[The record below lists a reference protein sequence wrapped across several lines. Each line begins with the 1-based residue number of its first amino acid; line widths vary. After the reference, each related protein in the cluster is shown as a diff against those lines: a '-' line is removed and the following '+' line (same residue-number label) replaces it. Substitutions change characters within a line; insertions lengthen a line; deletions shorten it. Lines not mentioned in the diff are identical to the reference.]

1 LPFGDG
7 LACVD
12 VALHDAAVVIEQLE
26 LVNGA
31 RDLVPKASAAPA
43 YPEPI
48 EFHFA
53 WAEGAAPLR
62 FF

>member
-1 LPFGDG
+1 
-7 LACVD
+7 
-12 VALHDAAVVIEQLE
+12 LHDAAVVIEQLE
-26 LVNGA
+26 LVNG
-31 RDLVPKASAAPA
+31 APA